1 MSSTT
6 EPPTRTAAGTA
17 PEELVVISHSP
28 LFYWW
33 PVWAVGFL
41 MAGLTYLYGY
51 QVAFVPPNTE
61 AVRGRQLEGYE
72 GRRDLLIAPAG
83 QSLPVAS
90 EPDDLKQPRLR
101 MAASND
107 LGIIWALTLCLVIV
121 LSNVPLR
128 GLWSLIVILVAVF
141 GTILLAVLGLW
152 DPILRAIRVIDI
164 HITGFSYLS
173 ISLFLFVLWL
183 VSFLL
188 FDRLVY
194 MVFTRGQLR
203 VRMAISQGEQVYDT
217 RGMVVE
223 RHRDDLFRHWLLG
236 FGSGDL
242 TVRTGGASSKQL
254 ELPNVLGIGRKLRLI
269 HTMLQEREVVR
280 GTR

>member
-6 EPPTRTAAGTA
+6 EQTA
-17 PEELVVISHSP
+17 PAVDARPEQVVVISHSP

-41 MAGLTYLYGY
+41 MAGVTYLKGD
-51 QVAFVPPNTE
+51 QVAFVPQGTE
-61 AVRGRQLEGYE
+61 ARAGVQVEGYD
-72 GRRDLLIAPAG
+72 GPRDVLIAPAG
-83 QSLPVAS
+83 RPLPAAADS
-90 EPDDLKQPRLR
+90 EELKQPRLR

-107 LGIIWALTLCLVIV
+107 LGIIWALTLCLVIAV
-121 LSNVPLR
+121 TNIPLR
-128 GLWSLIVILVAVF
+128 GLWSFIA
-141 GTILLAVLGLW
+141 ILLLVFAVVLIAVLGWW

-164 HITGFSYLS
+164 HLTSYSYLS
-173 ISLFLFVLWL
+173 ISLFLFVAWL
-183 VSFLL
+183 LAFLV

-194 MVFTRGQLR
+194 MVFSRGQLR
-203 VRMAISQGEQVYDT
+203 VRMAVGQGEQVYDT

-242 TVRTGGASSKQL
+242 TVRTGGPNSQQL
-254 ELPNVLGIGRKLRLI
+254 ELPNVLGVGHKLRLI

-280 GTR
+280 AAR